1 LPADVTLV
9 YRGRQRT
16 ASWHAPVRIIWATGL
31 VRMTVSVC
39 MATYQGER
47 HVERQLRSILEQ
59 LDASDEVIV
68 VDDCSTDR
76 TVELIEN
83 LSDPRISVFR
93 NQINRR
99 EVYSFGRAIEIATG
113 DIVFLSDQDDV
124 WLPGR
129 VRLMIDRLRES
140 NAALVTSN
148 FEWIDDSERPLDV
161 AFDGV
166 SSVASAHH
174 LRNIADIFIG
184 KTNYFGCA
192 MAFRREIVPLIVPIP
207 SYVES
212 HDLWIAL
219 AANQIGSNLHVD
231 DRTLRK
237 RRHGNNATSTVSSR
251 SLLPKLRSRWIF
263 VRSLIDLSMR
273 RRQIKS

>member
-1 LPADVTLV
+1 LPADVTLA